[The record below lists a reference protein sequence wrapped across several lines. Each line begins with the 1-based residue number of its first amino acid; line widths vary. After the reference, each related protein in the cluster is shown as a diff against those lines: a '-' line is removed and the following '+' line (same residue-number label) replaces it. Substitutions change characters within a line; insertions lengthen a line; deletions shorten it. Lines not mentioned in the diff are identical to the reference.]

1 MNKYFFFGAVAVLA
15 LLVTAFGAWARIT
28 HQPYSATAMAIGR
41 ISRIIGI
48 LALTWLLFL
57 WLKKK

>member
-15 LLVTAFGAWARIT
+15 LLVTAFGAWTRIT
-28 HQPYSATAMAIGR
+28 HQPYSDTAMAIGR

-48 LALTWLLFL
+48 LALAWLLFL